1 MPHPKER
8 RPFDLELSR
17 RDFLR
22 KSAGTAF
29 ALSGASAILAACG
42 KGTPAPIGSQG
53 GGGPSSTALP
63 LARPNRP
70 VKWPIYA
77 DNKPIAAGLQPE
89 QNATL
94 KLYNWSD
101 YIYKKVLNDF
111 AKKYKKYNVT
121 VNLSTFDNMD
131 EALAK
136 IRSGQVDFDVFF
148 PTVDVLGKLVET
160 KYIRPINH
168 SYIPNITNVWA
179 EFQNPFY

>member
-1 MPHPKER
+1 MSHPKER
-8 RPFDLELSR
+8 RPSDLELSR

-77 DNKPIAAGLQPE
+77 DNKPIADGLQPE

-101 YIYKKVLNDF
+101 YVYKKVLKEF
-111 AKKYKKYNVT
+111 GKKYNCKVELT
-121 VNLSTFDNMD
+121 TFNNTD
-131 EALAK
+131 EAIAK
-136 IRSGQVDFDVFF
+136 LRSGQVDFDVFW
-148 PTVDVLGKLVET
+148 PTVDVLGKLIET
-160 KYIRPINH
+160 KFIRPVNH
-168 SYIPNITNVWA
+168 SYIPNITNVWS
-179 EFQNPFY
+179 EF